1 MRNKHVGANILVH
14 RCKSIFREVFRM
26 KVGVIGSGAISD
38 IYLSNMIEKFDNLEV
53 ICIASKHPEHAKAK
67 AEKYNI
73 AACSVEE
80 LLENSE
86 VEMVVNLTPA
96 SVHYELIKK
105 ALLAGKHVY
114 TEKTMTDEVNKAKE
128 LVELAEEK
136 GLYLGSAPD
145 TFLGAALQTAR
156 RAIDDGIL
164 GEIHS
169 FAISAN
175 RNNDLLLSVFSF
187 LRQPGGGILYDYG
200 VYYLTAL
207 TSLFGSVKRVGSVI
221 GRPYPTHVN
230 IMPMSPEFGQV
241 MDTPNESQVSAVL
254 VMENGVTGTLH
265 IDADSHFAD
274 QSYFAVY
281 GTKGILYLTDPNGF
295 GGQVRFLPNP
305 ANPMKPEPET
315 VLWKFS
321 PYEENSRG
329 IGPSEMADAIT
340 HGRKNRA
347 SKEMAYHVQEVLD
360 AVLSGGEQGAFSDI
374 QSVMERPELLP
385 QKKVPIKN
393 IGHTSFQ
400 MRNEEE
406 MLHFYGEILGMKKLF
421 TLTMGDLLDSVREQR
436 SKEETAGEADGAVSI
451 EEEQRAEWKKRLED
465 MKQMAGRP
473 WITYMKLADRQYLE
487 LFHDLGRP
495 MEHIENR
502 RDNYGYTKCNFEVD
516 SIQEIRDRLAAA
528 GVEIKEDIHPVVDGS
543 LEITVFD
550 PDGNEVQFT
559 QYAQGEQAMIHLG
572 DDRRECCSFV
582 KYTTQVAYQVKDAVN
597 MAAFYCCGLGLKK
610 AMTLTYA
617 QLYHAMKDGGVADEK
632 TLMGLRMLGDQP
644 WIDYIEVAPH
654 QYIELFYSAGEEKKV
669 VTDLSGCDGYQHLC
683 LEVSDIHA
691 AWDACLANGLTP
703 DTPISLGADGAY
715 QFWLVD
721 PDGNRLELMEYA
733 EGAKQLL

>member
-1 MRNKHVGANILVH
+1 
-14 RCKSIFREVFRM
+14 M

-38 IYLSNMIEKFDNLEV
+38 IYLTNMIEKFDNLEV
-53 ICIASKHPEHAKAK
+53 VCIASKHLEHAQEK
-67 AEKYNI
+67 AEKYGI

-80 LLENSE
+80 LLANPQ

-96 SVHYELIKK
+96 SVHYELIKE

-114 TEKTMTDEVNKAKE
+114 TEKTMTDDVTKAKE

-145 TFLGAALQTAR
+145 TFLGAALQEAR
-156 RAIDDGIL
+156 NAMDDGLL

-175 RNNDLLLSVFSF
+175 RDNNLLLSIFSF

-207 TSLFGSVKRVGSVI
+207 VSLLGPVKRVGSVI

-230 IMPMSPEFGQV
+230 MMPMSPEFGQV
-241 MDTPNESQVSAVL
+241 MDTPNESQVSAIL
-254 VMENGVTGTLH
+254 QMKSGVTGTLH
-265 IDADSHFAD
+265 IDADSHFTD
-274 QSYFAVY
+274 QSFFAVY
-281 GTKGILYLTDPNGF
+281 GTKGILYLTDPNQF
-295 GGQVRFLPNP
+295 GGEVRFLPNP
-305 ANPMKPEPET
+305 VNPRQPEKET

-329 IGPSEMADAIT
+329 LGPADMAQAIAQ
-340 HGRKNRA
+340 GRSNRA
-347 SKEMAYHVQEVLD
+347 SKELAYHVQEVLT
-360 AVLSGGEQGAFSDI
+360 ALLEGGEQGTFTDI
-374 QSVMERPELLP
+374 VSEASRPEPLP
-385 QKKVPIKN
+385 QQKAPITN

-421 TLTMGDLLDSVREQR
+421 TLTMGDLLE
-436 SKEETAGEADGAVSI
+436 SI
-451 EEEQRAEWKKRLED
+451 EERKTDAEKQQEASSETRDQNARPEELTEEQEKQLEQWKETMR
-465 MKQMAGRP
+465 QMADKP

-487 LFHDLGRP
+487 LFHDMGRP
-495 MEHIENR
+495 MEHIEDR
-502 RDNYGYTKCNFEVD
+502 RANYGYTKCNFEVD

-528 GVEIKEDIHPVVDGS
+528 GVEIRDDIHPVVDGS
-543 LEITVFD
+543 LEITVLD

-559 QYAQGEQAMIHLG
+559 QYAAGENAMIHLAEDHRG
-572 DDRRECCSFV
+572 SCSQV
-582 KYTTQVAYQVKDAVN
+582 KFTTQVAYEVQDKVN
-597 MAAFYCCGLGLKK
+597 MPAFYCRGLGLRK
-610 AMTLTYA
+610 AMTLTYGD
-617 QLYHAMKDGGVADEK
+617 LYRAMKDSGMADEK
-632 TLMGLRMLGDQP
+632 TLMGMKMLGERP

-654 QYIELFYSAGEEKKV
+654 QYIELFYSVGEEKQELR
-669 VTDLSGCDGYQHLC
+669 DLSGYDGYQHIC

-691 AWDACLANGLTP
+691 AWDACLANGLKP
-703 DTPISLGADGAY
+703 DTEISLGADGAY

-733 EGAKQLL
+733 PGAKQLME

>member
-1 MRNKHVGANILVH
+1 
-14 RCKSIFREVFRM
+14 M

-80 LLENSE
+80 LLENPE

-315 VLWKFS
+315 VLWNFS
-321 PYEENSRG
+321 PYEENSVESDLLRWPTLLLMAGRTEPRKRWRIMCRRCWMLCCRRG
-329 IGPSEMADAIT
+329 AGSVFGYSIRDGASRASAAKESADQKHRSYVFPDEKRGRDAPFLRRNSGNEKIVYADHGRSFGLCAGTEEQRRRLPGKRTGRFRRRGTKSGVEETTGRYETDGGPALDYLYEAGGPSV
-340 HGRKNRA
+340 
-347 SKEMAYHVQEVLD
+347 S
-360 AVLSGGEQGAFSDI
+360 
-374 QSVMERPELLP
+374 
-385 QKKVPIKN
+385 
-393 IGHTSFQ
+393 
-400 MRNEEE
+400 
-406 MLHFYGEILGMKKLF
+406 
-421 TLTMGDLLDSVREQR
+421 
-436 SKEETAGEADGAVSI
+436 GAVS
-451 EEEQRAEWKKRLED
+451 
-465 MKQMAGRP
+465 
-473 WITYMKLADRQYLE
+473 
-487 LFHDLGRP
+487 
-495 MEHIENR
+495 
-502 RDNYGYTKCNFEVD
+502 
-516 SIQEIRDRLAAA
+516 
-528 GVEIKEDIHPVVDGS
+528 
-543 LEITVFD
+543 
-550 PDGNEVQFT
+550 
-559 QYAQGEQAMIHLG
+559 
-572 DDRRECCSFV
+572 
-582 KYTTQVAYQVKDAVN
+582 
-597 MAAFYCCGLGLKK
+597 
-610 AMTLTYA
+610 
-617 QLYHAMKDGGVADEK
+617 
-632 TLMGLRMLGDQP
+632 
-644 WIDYIEVAPH
+644 
-654 QYIELFYSAGEEKKV
+654 
-669 VTDLSGCDGYQHLC
+669 
-683 LEVSDIHA
+683 
-691 AWDACLANGLTP
+691 
-703 DTPISLGADGAY
+703 
-715 QFWLVD
+715 
-721 PDGNRLELMEYA
+721 
-733 EGAKQLL
+733 